1 MPCPKCNG
9 ILIRDE
15 GVIFCGDCL
24 HTLNKKER
32 DQYYGVEKTVE
43 TKQIP
48 KEELPKKIQ
57 GRAIL
62 SKKAERKKV
71 IVDTLSDSYIRRT
84 IKTRNKRNPVEITS
98 EAIENR
104 RQKILEFR
112 RKKKEKKILNK
123 IDKLTIQMDT
133 MYG

>member
-15 GVIFCGDCL
+15 GVVFCGDCL
-24 HTLNKKER
+24 HTLNKEER

-48 KEELPKKIQ
+48 KEKTPKIKIQ
-57 GRAIL
+57 KRIPL
-62 SKKAERKKV
+62 LKKAERKKI

-84 IKTRNKRNPVEITS
+84 IKTRNKRNPVKITPA
-98 EAIENR
+98 AIENR
-104 RQKILEFR
+104 K
-112 RKKKEKKILNK
+112 
-123 IDKLTIQMDT
+123 
-133 MYG
+133 